1 MSRID
6 RSKLTGSAAINEFM
20 IQTLTKRMIGYV
32 LLATMS
38 VCAAVF
44 GQTTVLEVIPLKY
57 RTVEQVIPIIQ
68 PMLALDGSVSGLQN
82 QLVVRTTPANLEEI
96 RRILAS
102 VDTMPRRLL
111 ITVRQDADSERNRRA
126 AEVSGSIGSDRSRVI
141 VPGTGDRRGG
151 NVVLQDGDDRARARV
166 LDSRSAE
173 SDRGTQ
179 TIQVLEGS
187 SAFIRVGQSV
197 PVPSRQVVRSVV
209 DGRVVERVV
218 DTVEYRDA
226 ATGFHALP
234 RVTGERVT
242 VDISP
247 QRDTLNRQIPG
258 AVDVQRVVTTVS
270 GRLGEWIEI
279 GGLDQHRSEQRSEIL
294 GSSSRTGSDERRVLI
309 KVEELK

>member
-1 MSRID
+1 MVQGPIRCVI
-6 RSKLTGSAAINEFM
+6 RFVILAAAGASAV
-20 IQTLTKRMIGYV
+20 V
-32 LLATMS
+32 LA
-38 VCAAVF
+38 
-44 GQTTVLEVIPLKY
+44 QTTVLEVIPLKY
-57 RTVEQVIPIIQ
+57 RTAEQVIPIIQ
-68 PMLALDGSVSGLQN
+68 PMLARDGSVSGLQN

-111 ITVRQDADSERNRRA
+111 ITVRQDTDSERNRRA
-126 AEVSGSIGSDRSRVI
+126 AEVSGSVGNDRARVI
-141 VPGTGDRRGG
+141 VPGSGDRRGS
-151 NVVLQDGDDRARARV
+151 NMVLQDGDDRVRGRV
-166 LDSRSAE
+166 LDSRSAA
-173 SDRGTQ
+173 SDRNTQ

-197 PVPSRQVVRSVV
+197 PVPRRQVVRSVV
-209 DGRVVERVV
+209 GGRVVEQVV

-234 RVTGERVT
+234 RVMGERVT
-242 VDISP
+242 LDISP

-258 AVDVQRVVTTVS
+258 AVDVQRVITTVS

-279 GGLDQHRSEQRSEIL
+279 GGLDQSRSEQRSEIL
-294 GSSSRTGSDERRVLI
+294 GSSSRTGTDNRRVLI

>member
-1 MSRID
+1 MV
-6 RSKLTGSAAINEFM
+6 KG
-20 IQTLTKRMIGYV
+20 LTKRVIRYV
-32 LLATMS
+32 MLAAACM
-38 VCAAVF
+38 CAAVLA
-44 GQTTVLEVIPLKY
+44 QTTVLEVIPLKY
-57 RTVEQVIPIIQ
+57 RTAEQVIPIIQ
-68 PMLALDGSVSGLQN
+68 PMLAREGSVSGLQN

-111 ITVRQDADSERNRRA
+111 VTVRQDADSERHRRA
-126 AEVSGSIGSDRSRVI
+126 AEVSDSVGSDRARVV
-141 VPGTGDRRGG
+141 VPGSGDRRGG
-151 NVVLQDGDDRARARV
+151 NVVLQDGDDQVRGRV
-166 LDSRSAE
+166 LDSRSADT
-173 SDRGTQ
+173 DRNTQ

-197 PVPSRQVVRSVV
+197 PVPSRQFVRSVV
-209 DGRVVERVV
+209 GGRVVEQVV

-226 ATGFHALP
+226 ATGFYALP
-234 RVTGERVT
+234 RVMGDRVT
-242 VDISP
+242 LDISP

-279 GGLDQHRSEQRSEIL
+279 GGLDQSRSEQRSHIL
-294 GSSSRTGSDERRVLI
+294 GSSSRTGTDNRRVLI